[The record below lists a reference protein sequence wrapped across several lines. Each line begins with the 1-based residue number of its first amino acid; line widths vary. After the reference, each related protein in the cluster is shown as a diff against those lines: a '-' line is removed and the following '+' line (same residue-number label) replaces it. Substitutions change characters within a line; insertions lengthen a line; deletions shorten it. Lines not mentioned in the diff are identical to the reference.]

1 MLGQNNIVFVP
12 TDGLCNRMRSIAS
25 AVSLS
30 KHLSRELEVIWL
42 INRSLGCPFNQLF
55 KPLPSIRVIQS
66 KKLTNHLY
74 QDRDYVLAMSKDK
87 CIRLMLLSS
96 SRLYKNLMYDDVI
109 DSIEMADIS
118 PADLTS
124 KVAKSRRPLLIT
136 NREFYKDF
144 KPNSYDFFRP
154 IDELERQIKERI
166 AGFNEYTIAIHIR
179 RGDHKKSILNSPS
192 SLFETVVSNEIDINS
207 KVNFY
212 VASDSVK
219 DKQYLSDRFGSRIIA
234 DFRETSRY
242 NSQGLQAALI
252 DLYSLSRCCKIY
264 GSYWSSFSRV
274 AADIS
279 GIELITL
286 TQL

>member
-1 MLGQNNIVFVP
+1 MEQKSIVLVP

-30 KHLSRELEVIWL
+30 KHLSRELQVIWL
-42 INRSLGCPFNQLF
+42 INRSVGCPFNQLF
-55 KPLPSIRVIQS
+55 KPLSSIRVIQS
-66 KKLTNHLY
+66 RKLTNHFY
-74 QDRDYVLAMSKDK
+74 QDRGYVLAMSKDK
-87 CIRLMLLSS
+87 YIRLMLLISS
-96 SRLYKNLMYDDVI
+96 ELYKNLMHYDVF

-124 KVAKSRRPLLIT
+124 KVAKSRRPFLIT
-136 NREFYKDF
+136 NEAFYSKI
-144 KPNSYDFFRP
+144 KPNNYDFFQP
-154 IDELERQIKERI
+154 IDELEHQIEERTS
-166 AGFNEYTIAIHIR
+166 GFNEYTIGIHIR
-179 RGDHKKSILNSPS
+179 RGDHKKSILKSPL

-212 VASDSVK
+212 VASDSVR
-219 DKQYLSDRFGSRIIA
+219 DKQYLSDRFGSHIIA
-234 DFRETSRY
+234 DFRETSRH